1 MTQLYPDLTLGGVH
15 QALAYY

>member
-1 MTQLYPDLTLGGVH
+1 MYPDLTLGGVH